1 MIGDPHK
8 RVYPLA
14 TERWPLKYDRNGHGV
29 LTPSRQLPHPYSV
42 WNRTGARRLDVRK
55 EWRVYHQVTWN
66 KREHHDFEQHQFM
79 KFPPVEEQTK
89 DWTILDATPQ
99 TLMTAGAAE
108 EIKKDLKC
116 APFKPRFLVMN
127 RDAFSRGY
135 SQFVMEGDTLFIQT
149 RRGKNFLKE
158 LEYQSTEGSLAKH
171 KVCHDMMN
179 EPEALMKDI
188 RRVRLALQTCV
199 YFQPPLYRDDA
210 AQRNKIQQVFV
221 NFLPYGFVALGLKY
235 WLHVF
240 DYDASLFRVVDTNT
254 LKGLNGPQMMDM
266 VEDVYD
272 MKRMLPR
279 CPTARSKEDEDGCT
293 AWNRYDAA
301 VKACGNQLRSYSGK
315 ADYTMG
321 DAAGLKKYKDI
332 SDRWGK
338 IMNDLI
344 AEYNITRVVA
354 RKAR

>member
-1 MIGDPHK
+1 M
-8 RVYPLA
+8 
-14 TERWPLKYDRNGHGV
+14 KYDRNGQGV
-29 LTPSRQLPHPYSV
+29 LSPLRMLPGPYST
-42 WNRTGARRLDVRK
+42 WNRTGRARRLDVRK
-55 EWRVYHQVTWN
+55 EWRVYHMAAWD
-66 KREHHDFEQHQFM
+66 KRENHDFEQHQFL
-79 KFPPVEEQTK
+79 KFPPVEEETK
-89 DWTILDATPQ
+89 DWTILDATPDS
-99 TLMTAGAAE
+99 LMTAGTAE
-108 EIKKDLKC
+108 EVKKDLKC

-127 RDAFSRGY
+127 RDALSRGY
-135 SQFVMEGDTLFIQT
+135 SQFVMEDTLFVQT

-158 LEYQSTEGSLAKH
+158 LEYQFTQGSLAKY

-199 YFQPPLYRDDA
+199 YFKPPLYRFPVK
-210 AQRNKIQQVFV
+210 QYRGQPTFV
-221 NFLPYGFVALGLKY
+221 NFVPFGFVALGLKY

-240 DYDASLFRVVDTNT
+240 DYDASLFRVVDTNA
-254 LKGLNGPQMMDM
+254 LKGLNPHQMMGV

-279 CPTARSKEDEDGCT
+279 CPTARSKEEGCT
-293 AWNRYDAA
+293 AWNRYDTGL
-301 VKACGNQLRSYSGK
+301 KACTKQMNSWSGK
-315 ADYTMG
+315 DGYTMG

-338 IMNDLI
+338 IMDDLI